1 MHRIG
6 EKAVNSSAKHLYSQ
20 RISPYLLRRR
30 RSLEEAEAEKGHDQS
45 SAQME
50 SEEEPERVDNR
61 AFHE

>member
-1 MHRIG
+1 M
-6 EKAVNSSAKHLYSQ
+6 NSSAKHLYSQ

-30 RSLEEAEAEKGHDQS
+30 RSLEEAEAEKGHGQS